1 MPTVEFRKSFIETI
15 NKLNQEMMILLS
27 NKNDEFSN
35 INKNLHAF
43 IHKRIDSLL
52 ILIQHDCLWDAD
64 IILRP
69 IAEASVKINFISCG
83 NEIERNKKVT
93 EFWTDL
99 AEINK
104 LKRSNQTKDLLQTTD
119 LKNEYLSAL
128 ILSEEEENRL
138 KSKWTKS
145 ERQKIE
151 QPWSYNEM
159 IKTIAKQTQKNE
171 ILCLA
176 RNFTQSSHLIHA
188 DETALGVI
196 HDRIKRDE
204 IDKEYQMNLHEIRLF
219 SDCLSLYI
227 WNLETL
233 LKVYNEK
240 PTVEIDS
247 IFKNFI
253 VENKKIKN
261 QIK

>member
-1 MPTVEFRKSFIETI
+1 MPTLEFRKSFIETV
-15 NKLNQEMMILLS
+15 NKLNQEMVILLS

-35 INKNLHAF
+35 INKNLHTF

-69 IAEASVKINFISCG
+69 IAEASVKINFIACG
-83 NEIERNKKVT
+83 NEIERNNKAT

-104 LKRSNQTKDLLQTTD
+104 LKRSNQTKDLLQATD
-119 LKNEYLSAL
+119 LKNEYLSAV

-233 LKVYNEK
+233 LNVYDEK
-240 PTVEIDS
+240 PTIEI
-247 IFKNFI
+247 KNIIKDF
-253 VENKKIKN
+253 VKENEKIKI

>member
-1 MPTVEFRKSFIETI
+1 MPTLEFRKSFIETV
-15 NKLNQEMMILLS
+15 NKLNQEMVILLS

-35 INKNLHAF
+35 INKNLHTF

-69 IAEASVKINFISCG
+69 IAEASVKINFIACG
-83 NEIERNKKVT
+83 NEIERNNKAT

-104 LKRSNQTKDLLQTTD
+104 LKRSNQTKDLLQATD
-119 LKNEYLSAL
+119 LKNEYLSAV

-233 LKVYNEK
+233 LNVYDEK
-240 PTVEIDS
+240 PTIVI
-247 IFKNFI
+247 KNIIKDF
-253 VENKKIKN
+253 VKENEKIKI

>member
-1 MPTVEFRKSFIETI
+1 MPTVEFRKSFIQTI
-15 NKLNQEMMILLS
+15 NNLNTEMVTLLS
-27 NKNDEFSN
+27 DKTDEFSN
-35 INKNLHAF
+35 LNKNLHAF
-43 IHKRIDSLL
+43 IHKRIDSIL

-69 IAEASVKINFISCG
+69 IAEASVKINFIACG
-83 NEIERNKKVT
+83 SEVERNKKVS
-93 EFWTDL
+93 EFWTEL
-99 AEINK
+99 AEINI
-104 LKRSNQTKDLLQTTD
+104 LKRSKQTKDLLQTTD
-119 LKNEYLSAL
+119 IQDEYLVAL
-128 ILSEEEENRL
+128 ILSDEDENKL

-159 IKTIAKQTQKNE
+159 IKTIAKQIQKDE

-196 HDRIKRDE
+196 LDRTQRDD
-204 IDKEYQMNLHEIRLF
+204 IDREYQINLHEIRLF

-233 LKVYNEK
+233 LNVYNQK
-240 PTVEIDS
+240 PNVEIKEIIKD
-247 IFKNFI
+247 FI
-253 VENKKIKN
+253 SENEKIKI